1 MRSAVLSFFVLAL
14 IVFASPAFGQAERL
28 SDADYNTA
36 LAKALDK
43 ASSRD
48 RRILTQETFY
58 TGSQVSGTRRIVSDF
73 SGPDAKK
80 IEVAEEFGGKVSRS
94 DAVRIGTQHFCREGD
109 KKWKQSDKECAKGGK
124 MMAIP
129 DGKYE
134 YFVESNPS
142 NPAGKLYTRRAT
154 FTNAGAPERD
164 AVRLKSIEIKFSTDE
179 TGAITQYAET
189 RRGGLEPNGWS
200 SHQVTHYDYQ
210 PAGLKIT
217 DPTNGN

>member
-1 MRSAVLSFFVLAL
+1 MKAIFLIFTFIVSLSAFSSAQEQLT
-14 IVFASPAFGQAERL
+14 E
-28 SDADYNTA
+28 ADYNVV

-58 TGSQVSGTRRIVSDF
+58 TGSQVSGTRRIVSHF

-94 DAVRIGTQHFCREGD
+94 DAVRIGAQHFCREGD

-129 DGKYE
+129 DGNYE
-134 YFVESNPS
+134 YFVETNPS
-142 NPAGKLYTRRAT
+142 NSAGKLYTRRAA
-154 FTNAGAPERD
+154 FTDSGSPERD
-164 AVRLKSIEIKFSTDE
+164 AVRLKFIEIKFSTDE
-179 TGAITQYAET
+179 SGAITQYAET

-210 PAGLKIT
+210 PAGLKVT
-217 DPTNGN
+217 VPANEN